1 MKRRREGKKDEKE
14 LKQYYNKNIITIKER
29 ILCKLFTARPGSQYL
44 ACDATGSLHVFG
56 RMLQCILSQE

>member
-29 ILCKLFTARPGSQYL
+29 ISCKLFTARPGSQYL
-44 ACDATGSLHVFG
+44 VCDATGRLHVFG
-56 RMLQCILSQE
+56 RMLQCISSQE